1 MFRKMFNKLFG
12 KDTPKD
18 IPAPNPLL
26 VPSDLPFGAPPLE
39 RIKDEHYLPAFN
51 YALEQARA
59 EINDIKINKAA
70 PTFENTIVA
79 LEQAGQLMD
88 RVATIFGN
96 VKGAKAN
103 DALRKIEETID
114 SESVKFGNE
123 VMLDDTLFARVK
135 AVYDQRDSMI
145 LSTEQARL
153 LERTYKAYA
162 RNGAAL
168 PEDKKTELK
177 EVTEKLSKL
186 YTTFDN
192 NVTLATDAYAK
203 VIEDEND
210 LKGLPDGV
218 KKRYAKFAEA
228 AGMPGKWLIKL
239 APPPITLLEYCDN
252 RALREEIQKAR
263 TDIVFGGQYDNSQVV
278 LDIATLRQRKAE
290 LLGFP
295 NFAEMTLS
303 DRMAK
308 DAATVFKFL
317 KENEDVYRP
326 AADDYLKKVT
336 DFAQKRDGV
345 TDIQSWD
352 MFYYG
357 RLLKEETFKLNLQEV
372 ANYFDLE
379 KVLDGMRTHAEK
391 LFNIE
396 MTETKGKYETYAPDV
411 KIYEVKD
418 KATGEM
424 VGLFYADYYSREGK
438 NPGAW
443 MSTFRKRGL
452 NQEGENHIS
461 IVTNVCNFSAPVDGH
476 PTLLTQD
483 ELRTVFHEFG
493 HGLHALLA
501 EGNYRSLTC
510 TSVLRDFVE
519 LPSQLMENW
528 AKEKEV
534 LDTFAR
540 HHKNNDALPAETIKK
555 IQDMENFDA
564 GYMGMRQ
571 TFFGLLDMKWH
582 TTDPKTI
589 KSVDGFEDSV
599 IKDHWIFNRV
609 AGPQSTSFGHLFG
622 GEGYS
627 AGYYGYKW
635 AEALDADV
643 FSAFEK
649 NGLYD
654 RKTADR
660 LRATIYAKGGTED
673 PAELFKQMMGRD
685 PDPKALFRR
694 EGLLPDEAANENA
707 PKQPAPNKAFD
718 NKK

>member
-1 MFRKMFNKLFG
+1 MFRKLFNKLFR
-12 KDTPKD
+12 KNDLSN
-18 IPAPNPLL
+18 NPLL
-26 VPSDLPFGAPPLE
+26 QPSDLPYGAPPLE
-39 RIKDEHYLPAFN
+39 KIKDEHYLPAFK

-59 EINDIKINKAA
+59 EINDIKTNKAA

-88 RVATIFGN
+88 RVSTIFGN

-103 DALRKIEETID
+103 DTLRKIEETID
-114 SESVKFGNE
+114 NDSVKFGND

-135 AVYDQRDSMI
+135 AVYDQKDSMI

-153 LERTYKAYA
+153 LERTYQAYA

-177 EVTEKLSKL
+177 EVSEKLAKL

-203 VIEDEND
+203 VIDDEAD
-210 LKGLPDGV
+210 LKGIPDAV
-218 KKRYAKFAEA
+218 KKRYAKNADA

-239 APPPITLLEYCDN
+239 APPPIALLEYCEN

-278 LDIATLRQRKAE
+278 LDIVALRQRKAE

-295 NFAEMTLS
+295 NFAELTLS

-308 DAATVFKFL
+308 DAATVFNFL

-326 AADDYLKKVT
+326 AADDYLRKVT
-336 DFAQKRDGV
+336 DYAKNRDGV
-345 TDIQSWD
+345 TAIEPWD
-352 MFYYG
+352 TFYYG

-372 ANYFDLE
+372 SEYFDLE
-379 KVLDGMRTHAEK
+379 KVLDGLRTHAEK

-411 KIYEVKD
+411 KVYEVKD

-424 VGLFYADYYSREGK
+424 IGIFYADYYSREGK

-452 NQEGENHIS
+452 NQEGENEIS
-461 IVTNVCNFSAPVDGH
+461 LVTNVCNFAEPVPGH
-476 PTLLTQD
+476 PSLLSLD
-483 ELRTVFHEFG
+483 DLRTVFHEFG

-501 EGNYRSLTC
+501 EGNYKSLTC

-534 LDTFAR
+534 LDTFA
-540 HHKNNDALPAETIKK
+540 KNYKNDDALSAEMIKK

-564 GYMGMRQ
+564 GYRGMRQ

-589 KSVDGFEDSV
+589 KSVEGFEDSV
-599 IKDHWIFNRV
+599 IKDHWVFNRV
-609 AGPQSTSFGHLFG
+609 AGPQSNSFGHLFG

-660 LRATIYAKGGTED
+660 LRASIYAKGGTED

-694 EGLLPDEAANENA
+694 EGLLPDEAANENT
-707 PKQPAPNKAFD
+707 PKKPSPNKAFN

>member
-1 MFRKMFNKLFG
+1 MSG
-12 KDTPKD
+12 KDD
-18 IPAPNPLL
+18 LANNPLL
-26 VPSDLPFGAPPLE
+26 QPSDLPYGAPPLNK
-39 RIKDEHYLPAFN
+39 IKPAHYLPAFK
-51 YALEQARA
+51 YAVEQARA
-59 EINDIKINKAA
+59 EINDIKTNKAA
-70 PTFENTIVA
+70 PTFDNTIVA

-96 VKGAKAN
+96 VKGANAN
-103 DALRKIEETID
+103 DELRAIEETID
-114 SESVKFGNE
+114 NECVKFGND

-135 AVYDQRDSMI
+135 AVYDQKDSMI
-145 LSTEQARL
+145 LSGEQARL
-153 LERTYKAYA
+153 LERTYQAYA

-168 PEDKKTELK
+168 PADKKDELK
-177 EVTEKLSKL
+177 EVSEKLAKL
-186 YTTFDN
+186 YSTFDN
-192 NVTLATDAYAK
+192 NVTLATSAYGK
-203 VIEDEND
+203 LVEDEND
-210 LKGLPDGV
+210 LRGLPKDI
-218 KKRYAKFAEA
+218 KQMYAKFAEK
-228 AGMPGKWLIKL
+228 AGHPGKWMIKL
-239 APPPITLLEYCDN
+239 SPPPVDLLEYCDN
-252 RALREEIQKAR
+252 RELREEVQKAR
-263 TDIVFGGQYDNSQVV
+263 TNIAFGGAHDNSQVV
-278 LDIATLRQRKAE
+278 LDIMALRQQKAE
-290 LLGFP
+290 LLGYP

-308 DAATVFKFL
+308 DSATVMKFL
-317 KENEDVYRP
+317 KENEAVYRP
-326 AADDYLKKVT
+326 AADDYMQKLSAY
-336 DFAQKRDGV
+336 AQKTDGV
-345 TDIQSWD
+345 STIEPWD
-352 MFYYG
+352 VLYYG
-357 RLLKEETFKLNLQEV
+357 RRLKEETYKVDLQEIRQ
-372 ANYFDLE
+372 YFNLE
-379 KVLDGMRTHAEK
+379 KVLDGLRAHAEK

-396 MTETKGKYETYAPDV
+396 MTEVKGKYGTYDPDV
-411 KIYEVKD
+411 KVYEVKD
-418 KATGEM
+418 KATGDM
-424 VGLFYADYYSREGK
+424 VGIFYADYYARPGAKS
-438 NPGAW
+438 NGAW
-443 MSTFRKRGL
+443 MNTFRKRGL
-452 NQEGENHIS
+452 SVEGENEIS
-461 IVTNVCNFSAPVDGH
+461 LVTNVCNFPKPTDEH
-476 PTLLTQD
+476 PTLLSLD
-483 ELRTVFHEFG
+483 DLRTVFHEFG

-540 HHKNNDALPAETIKK
+540 HDKTGQQLDAATIKK
-555 IQDMENFDA
+555 LQDMENFDA
-564 GYMGMRQ
+564 GYRGMRQ

-589 KSVDGFEDSV
+589 KSVEGFEDEV
-599 IKDHWIFNRV
+599 IKESWLFKRV

-660 LRATIYAKGGTED
+660 LRETIYAKGGTED
-673 PAELFKQMMGRD
+673 PAELFKKMMGRD

-694 EGLLPDEAANENA
+694 EGLLPEEPANENTPKKPA
-707 PKQPAPNKAFD
+707 PKNAFN